1 MPKVDKALPRVTRP
15 PIPSINRPS
24 SDDRRE
30 AIVSRRLGAFQA
42 AMPGVNASL
51 IRPLAEQGWNL
62 VTTPAADLAGMGL
75 GPGVIPGTSGNTDFR
90 TRTIYAATGGGAFDV
105 PGIVGHELGHVAA
118 AQNNLIAR
126 GFANYQATG
135 RRTGALGGMAIARV
149 RSLFDERAR
158 NAPLG
163 PEMYYIER
171 AANAYSAPF
180 LTGVQKAHII
190 SYFSVSRGG
199 R

>member
-1 MPKVDKALPRVTRP
+1 
-15 PIPSINRPS
+15 
-24 SDDRRE
+24 
-30 AIVSRRLGAFQA
+30 
-42 AMPGVNASL
+42 MPGVNASL

-62 VTTPAADLAGMGL
+62 VTTPAVSLAGFA
-75 GPGVIPGTSGNTDFR
+75 PGTSGNTNFR
-90 TRTIYAATGGGAFDV
+90 TRTITAATGGGVFDV

-118 AQNNLIAR
+118 AQSNLIAR

-135 RRTGALGGMAIARV
+135 RRAGALGGMAMARV
-149 RSLFDERAR
+149 GLFDERAR

-180 LTGVQKAHII
+180 LTGVQKAHIA
-190 SYFSVSRGG
+190 SYFLASRGG
-199 R
+199 Q